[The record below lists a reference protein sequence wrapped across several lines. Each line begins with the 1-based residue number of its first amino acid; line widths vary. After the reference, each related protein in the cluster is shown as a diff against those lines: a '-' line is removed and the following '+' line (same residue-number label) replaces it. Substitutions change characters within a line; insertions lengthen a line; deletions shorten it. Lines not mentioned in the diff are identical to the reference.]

1 MSSEVQILSDLKNEL
16 VKFLD
21 ELIELFPSEPDF
33 VIFRILVKD
42 KIPTVSIMN
51 YIVNKLCP
59 LHYMIK
65 NRNEKFF
72 LDQNILFESFSDGEK
87 ERVNYF
93 KNIWTSGLDEEN
105 KEIMWTWFAS
115 FVYMANKYREL
126 KK

>member
-42 KIPTVSIMN
+42 KIPTVGIMN

-59 LHYMIK
+59 LHDMIK

-105 KEIMWTWFAS
+105 KEIIWTWFAS